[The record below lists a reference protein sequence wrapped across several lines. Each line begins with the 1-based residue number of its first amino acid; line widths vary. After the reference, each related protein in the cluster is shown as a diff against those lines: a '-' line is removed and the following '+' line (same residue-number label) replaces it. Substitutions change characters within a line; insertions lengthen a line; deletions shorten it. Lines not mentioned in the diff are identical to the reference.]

1 MNVLVTG
8 SSGLLGSTLCS
19 YFAQQGEQVITLD
32 RNVFSWASHDE
43 NIKNLRGIDCI
54 IHAAAN
60 TDAEACEL
68 DPAKCYKD
76 NTLFTER
83 LSYAAGIA
91 NCKLVYVS
99 STGIYG
105 TGQSF
110 NPYTEYD
117 NVRPTTHHHQSKWLG
132 ENAVNKYIKNP
143 IIVRTGWIFGGHI
156 NNPKNF
162 VARRIEE
169 ALNARNKQIYSNI
182 EQRGVPTSV
191 HDFSSRLYEL
201 IKNCEVGTFN
211 LVNSGSATRFEYVSK
226 IIEFANLDVE
236 VLQISANSFNRIA
249 KVSNNETAIPLKM
262 VQIGYE
268 PLPDWTESLES
279 YIKSDLKDWISN
291 KKLYEKS

>member
-1 MNVLVTG
+1 MNILVTG
-8 SSGLLGSTLCS
+8 SSGLLGSTICS
-19 YFAQQGEQVITLD
+19 YFAQQGEQVKTFD
-32 RNVFSWASHDE
+32 RNAFSWTSHDE

-83 LSYAAGIA
+83 LSFAAGILD
-91 NCKLVYVS
+91 CKFVYVS

-105 TGQSF
+105 TEKSF

-117 NVRPTTHHHQSKWLG
+117 NIRPTTHHHQSKWLG
-132 ENAVNKYIKNP
+132 EIAVNKYVKNSL
-143 IIVRTGWIFGGHI
+143 IVRTGWIFGGHI

-169 ALNARNKQIYSNI
+169 ALNTKNNQIYSNI
-182 EQRGVPTSV
+182 EQRGVPTFV
-191 HDFSSRLYEL
+191 RDFSSRLYEL
-201 IKNCEVGTFN
+201 IKNGEVGTFN
-211 LVNSGSATRFEYVSK
+211 LVNSGNASRFEYVSK

-236 VLQISANSFNRIA
+236 VLPISATAFDRVA

-262 VQIGYE
+262 FQIGYE
-268 PLPDWTESLES
+268 PLPDWTESLEL
-279 YIKSDLKDWISN
+279 YIRSDLKNWIT
-291 KKLYEKS
+291 KKS